1 MSESVAALRAAAQ
14 ALVRAAAAALDTP
27 AALLLPPESYK
38 PSVAF
43 GLDDVAV
50 DPKLP
55 DVAWKAVID
64 ALREAASTPG
74 GDAILS
80 TTGPEEK
87 TAVLASQ
94 LSDGSLLVALDGIS
108 RTWEATD
115 RARLDALSGSP
126 TDVELGESAAPGSQ
140 LIVPDSARVREIAG
154 QSALFEV
161 ILDSVLDAVV
171 VADAEGKLLVANRLA
186 EQLLGRSFD
195 AEMGIDEYDVYEL
208 RTAAGEPM
216 EPHQYPLSIALMT
229 GEAVPLTEIQYVRPD
244 GAVLQLLTN
253 SVPVHN
259 EEGEVVA
266 AVSSFIDV
274 TERQE
279 TEAERQRLAAMIEQQ
294 QVQLEAVVQH
304 MPIAVTL
311 LEASTGRVLLRND
324 SVAQRIWRREA
335 MESPSQNVEEYGRYQ
350 GFTSDGTPI
359 GPTDWPAARA
369 AKGETILGE
378 ELRILRGDNTIG
390 DILASA
396 SPIHNHDGDVI
407 AVVSVY
413 EDISGQKEV
422 ERTLRERE
430 ARYRTLFQS
439 AADAVLAYPVGPE
452 GPEPFV
458 DVNDA
463 ALELYGYTREEMATM
478 TVNDLTAPGALDL
491 PEALDELKK
500 TGRGRFQS
508 AHVTKAGRIIPMDV
522 AAHRF
527 KLDGRDVVLSLC
539 RDVSG
544 KLQNEERL
552 REQARVLRTI
562 NDTNAILAA
571 ELEVDTLVQRVID
584 AGTDIIG
591 AEFGAFFYNVE
602 IRDGVAYALHAL
614 SGAPMEAFASFP
626 RPRITKV
633 FAPTF
638 EGTDVVRSGD
648 ITQDPRYGAE
658 GSRFGGMP
666 PGHLP
671 VKSYLAVP
679 VIGRDKGVLG
689 GMLFGHG
696 EPDRFTEEHEAMITG
711 VANQAAI
718 AIANARLFE
727 AAEAEIE
734 ERKKTEIALAEAK
747 NQAEAASRAKSA
759 FLANMSHELRTPL
772 NAVIG
777 YSELLEEEAEDAGQA
792 LFLPELA
799 KIKAAGRQLLA
810 LINDVLDLS
819 KIEAG
824 RMELFLSDFDLCTI
838 AREVVSTVTPLVE
851 KKGSTLNIEC
861 SADVG
866 AVHADET
873 KVRQVLFNLLGNA
886 AKFTENGTITLD
898 VHRTSRAGQKG
909 KNPFDE
915 VVIQVRDTGVGMT
928 EEQVQNLFEAFYRGQ
943 EQAGRFEGTGLG
955 LAITWR
961 LCRLMGGSIEVESA
975 KGVGSTFTVRLPA
988 RVSDPT
994 ESDRVKMF
1002 EAGAD
1007 EPSDHSAA
1015 VLVID
1020 DDPNA
1025 RDLLRRFLTK
1035 EGYSVVTA
1043 ENGRDGLRMARLYDP
1058 LVITMDVMMPEMDGW
1073 ETLSALKSD
1082 PHLHDIPVV
1091 MLSMIDDDQLAYA
1104 LGAAEYMT
1112 KPVDRKR
1119 LKSVLQRVCLNRSE
1133 CVVLLVED
1141 DESTRELVQRTLL
1154 SHGCTVVEAS
1164 NGQEALDQM
1173 ENITPHVILL
1183 DLMMPEM
1190 NGFEFAEEL
1199 RRHEEWRG
1207 IPVVVMTARELSS
1220 NDRERLS
1227 GKVQTVLQK
1236 GAYSRQEL
1244 LQQVLARVTSCIGD
1258 APKG

>member
-64 ALREAASTPG
+64 ALRDAASTPG
-74 GDAILS
+74 SDAS
-80 TTGPEEK
+80 VSATGPKEK

-94 LSDGSLLVALDGIS
+94 LADGSLLVALDGIS

-115 RARLDALSGSP
+115 RATLDALSGSP
-126 TDVELGESAAPGSQ
+126 ADSHLGDHMAGSKQ
-140 LIVPDSARVREIAG
+140 LIVPNAGRVREVAG
-154 QSALFEV
+154 QSPLFEV
-161 ILDSVLDAVV
+161 MLDSVLDAIV
-171 VADAEGKLLVANRLA
+171 VADERGRLLVANQLA
-186 EQLLGRSFD
+186 EELLGRPLD
-195 AEMGIDEYDVYEL
+195 PDMEIDTFGEYIM
-208 RTAAGEPM
+208 RTADGAAMDSNDYPM
-216 EPHQYPLSIALMT
+216 AVALTT
-229 GEAVPLTEIQYVRPD
+229 GEAVALTEYQYVQPGGD
-244 GAVLQLLTN
+244 VLQLMMN
-253 SVPVHN
+253 AIPVRN
-259 EEGEVVA
+259 DEGKVIA

-279 TEAERQRLAAMIEQQ
+279 TEAERKRLATMIEQQ

-311 LEASTGRVLLRND
+311 LEAPSGRVLLRND
-324 SVAQRIWRREA
+324 AVAQHIWRRDKMEA
-335 MESPSQNVEEYGRYQ
+335 PSQNVEEYGRYQ
-350 GFTSDGTPI
+350 GFRSDGTRI
-359 GPTDWPAARA
+359 ENTEWPAARA
-369 AKGETILGE
+369 LSGETILGE
-378 ELRILRGDNTIG
+378 ELRILRGDDTMG

-396 SPIHNHDGDVI
+396 SPIRNQDGNVI

-413 EDISGQKEV
+413 EDITEQKNV
-422 ERTLRERE
+422 ERNLRDRE

-439 AADAVLAYPVGPE
+439 AADAVLVYPVTSE
-452 GPEPFV
+452 GPEPLIDF
-458 DVNDA
+458 NDA
-463 ALELYGYTREEMATM
+463 ALELYGYTREEMSGM
-478 TVNDLTAPGALDL
+478 RVSDLIAPGAVNMD
-491 PEALDELKK
+491 EALDNMDK

-508 AHVTKAGRIIPMDV
+508 AHVTKEGRIIPMDV
-522 AAHRF
+522 AAHRVE
-527 KLDGRDVVLSLC
+527 LDGRDVVLSLC

-544 KLQNEERL
+544 KLHNEVRL

-571 ELEVDTLVQRVID
+571 ELDVEVLVQRVID
-584 AGTDIIG
+584 AGTEVIG

-638 EGTDVVRSGD
+638 EGTGVVRSGD

-718 AIANARLFE
+718 AIANAQLFE

-777 YSELLEEEAEDAGQA
+777 YSELLEEEAEDAGQT

-838 AREVVSTVTPLVE
+838 ANEVVTTIEPLVE
-851 KKGSTLNIEC
+851 KKDNTLTIEC

-886 AKFTENGTITLD
+886 AKFTEGGTITLD
-898 VHRTSRAGQKG
+898 VHRTSRAGQNG
-909 KNPFDE
+909 SDPFDE

-1002 EAGAD
+1002 EAGSD
-1007 EPSDHSAA
+1007 EPSHHSAA

-1043 ENGRDGLRMARLYDP
+1043 DNGRDGLRMARLYDP

-1119 LKSVLQRVCLNRSE
+1119 LKNVLQRVCLNRSE

-1141 DESTRELVQRTLL
+1141 DESTRELVQRTLQ
-1154 SHGCTVVEAS
+1154 SHGCTVVEAG
-1164 NGQEALDQM
+1164 NGQEALDQLQT
-1173 ENITPHVILL
+1173 ITPHVILL

-1220 NDRERLS
+1220 SDRERLS

-1258 APKG
+1258 ASKG